1 MQDDTG
7 REIGPSVCPDTAPIL
22 PRLPE
27 DPQAW
32 LDALNA
38 LDEDPPPPSA
48 YPLTTDEGRRGFL
61 EAYIWRGEA
70 ALFESVMHIWN
81 SLSPPKAY
89 RCLLVGA
96 AAGTGGS
103 GKDALV
109 PFLRKA
115 LREALDDGLI
125 QPTGEGCADI
135 HEYHKVSMDFF
146 AASYNHY
153 EKTIQKYADLLNGG
167 PPDVSPKA
175 TVIEGPWKSSV
186 DDPQILGHP
195 PTT

>member
-1 MQDDTG
+1 MHDDTDV
-7 REIGPSVCPDTAPIL
+7 RLATGPRHRLRFCKSSRPPAAL
-22 PRLPE
+22 PADE
-27 DPQAW
+27 
-32 LDALNA
+32 LND

-48 YPLTTDEGRRGFL
+48 YPLCTDEGRRGFL

-81 SLSPPKAY
+81 SLNPPKAY

-167 PPDVSPKA
+167 APDVSPEA
-175 TVIEGPWKSSV
+175 TVIEGPWISSV
-186 DDPQILGHP
+186 DDPQTLGHP